1 MGKTRMNF
9 NQKSD
14 AATTIRAEDPA
25 KLLQAPIEEL
35 GALVEANGAKVAQ
48 MGQWPAHI
56 AVSASLTGR
65 VPFGDNL
72 RSGFDAGVA
81 CSLGLMPPHSQK
93 LIATLHAAYT
103 PEAVAEIRRET
114 NNGTG
119 LRHADSAVCW
129 WLAGCSVCIEGDT
142 VDEKTFR
149 AQLHEFQALMQ
160 DPEARLLAA
169 HTTLQEMVGSFDTKR
184 GYAFGTQDGS
194 MQGAYIAGHDVAVM
208 HAPTRDLYFIGT
220 FHETLG
226 LENFNWDSKTDDR
239 GRATSGPVHGSRQF
253 VKCASAPELD
263 RIITALKKG
272 PLLQTRTVHRDAP
285 AKPLK

>member
-1 MGKTRMNF
+1 MSKAGMTF
-9 NQKSD
+9 NQTSD
-14 AATTIRAEDPA
+14 AEHTIRSEDPA
-25 KLLQAPIEEL
+25 ALLQAPIEKL
-35 GALVEANGAKVAQ
+35 AALVDTNGAKVAQ
-48 MGQWPAHI
+48 LGAWPAHI

-65 VPFGDNL
+65 VPFGENL

-81 CSLGLMPPHSQK
+81 CSLGLMPPHAQK
-93 LIATLHAAYT
+93 LVSILHAAYT

-119 LRHADSAVCW
+119 LRHADAAVCW
-129 WLAGCSVCIEGDT
+129 WLAGCSVCIEGDS
-142 VDEKTFR
+142 VNEKTFR
-149 AQLHEFQALMQ
+149 AQLHEFQTLMQ
-160 DPEARLLAA
+160 NPEARLLAA
-169 HTTLQEMVGSFDTKR
+169 HTTLQEMVGSFDTQR

-208 HAPTRDLYFIGT
+208 HAQTRGLYFIGT

-226 LENFNWDSKTDDR
+226 LENFDWDTKTDDR

-253 VKCASAPELD
+253 VKCASADELA
-263 RIITALKKG
+263 RIITTLKKG
-272 PLLQTRTVHRDAP
+272 PLLQSPQPRRDTT